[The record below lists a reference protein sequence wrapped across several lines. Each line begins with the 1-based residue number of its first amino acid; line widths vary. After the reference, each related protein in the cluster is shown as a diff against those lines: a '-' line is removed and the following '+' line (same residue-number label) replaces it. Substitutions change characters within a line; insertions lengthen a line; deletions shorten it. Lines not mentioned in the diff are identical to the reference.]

1 MDIEERVKYYLGKY
15 YYSKINHEFLPSK
28 YIENGNSFS
37 YSENMLINKTN
48 LYNTYKKYNDEDIE
62 YHYLYPSIKF

>member
-37 YSENMLINKTN
+37 YSENMLINKNN
-48 LYNTYKKYNDEDIE
+48 LYNI
-62 YHYLYPSIKF
+62 IKNILMKILNIIIYIL